1 MQKKISILGSTG
13 SIGLTTLKILEKK
26 KKYLK
31 PYIFSANKNY
41 ALICKQIKIFKPS
54 YFIVFNENIYKK
66 IKKKFQK
73 KKIVILNNFNHL
85 KVKKKSDIT
94 VTAIPGIAGLK
105 PTIQSIKISKK
116 ILIANKESIICG
128 WNLIKKELKKNKTN
142 LIPIDSEHFSVM
154 NLLKNQNLSEV
165 NKIYLTASGGPF
177 LNFKSSSLKKIK
189 PSDALK
195 HPKWKMGKKISIDS
209 ATLMNK
215 MFEIIEAQRLF
226 NLPNEKIDILI
237 HPNSLVHAIVD
248 FKNGLKK
255 FIYHD
260 TNMIIPI
267 ANAIFEEKVN
277 IKEFLKKKERKN
289 YKINNLIFKKV
300 DKKIFPII
308 KIKNKLN
315 EYPSTPIIINGS
327 NEILVDQFLK
337 KKAPFL
343 GIIKIIMSVLK
354 DRNYKKNAI
363 QKPKNINQIIKID
376 SWAKLTT
383 LKKIKKFL

>member
-1 MQKKISILGSTG
+1 
-13 SIGLTTLKILEKK
+13 
-26 KKYLK
+26 
-31 PYIFSANKNY
+31 
-41 ALICKQIKIFKPS
+41 
-54 YFIVFNENIYKK
+54 
-66 IKKKFQK
+66 
-73 KKIVILNNFNHL
+73 
-85 KVKKKSDIT
+85 
-94 VTAIPGIAGLK
+94 
-105 PTIQSIKISKK
+105 
-116 ILIANKESIICG
+116 
-128 WNLIKKELKKNKTN
+128 
-142 LIPIDSEHFSVM
+142 
-154 NLLKNQNLSEV
+154 
-165 NKIYLTASGGPF
+165 
-177 LNFKSSSLKKIK
+177 
-189 PSDALK
+189 
-195 HPKWKMGKKISIDS
+195 
-209 ATLMNK
+209 MNK

-267 ANAIFEEKVN
+267 ANAIFEGKVN
-277 IKEFLKKKERKN
+277 IKDFLKKKVKRN

-300 DKKIFPII
+300 NKKNFPII

-383 LKKIKKFL
+383 LKKIKNFYE